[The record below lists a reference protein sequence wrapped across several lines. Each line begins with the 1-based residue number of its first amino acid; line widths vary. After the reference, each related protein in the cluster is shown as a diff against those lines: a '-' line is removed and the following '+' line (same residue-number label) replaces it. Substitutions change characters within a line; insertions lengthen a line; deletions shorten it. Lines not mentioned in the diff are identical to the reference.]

1 VLPLDRPWY
10 RKLLGYALVLGLAGG
25 ALAVVYMGV
34 TGAGSDLFFGD
45 AGTDW
50 WTGEWWW
57 IPLIALGGLIVAW
70 LCQLLSV
77 PDEVPGSIAYAQ
89 QAWVDPASAPRLVA
103 VSVVSLI
110 SGASLGPS
118 FGLVVM
124 GGGLG
129 SWVASRFLA
138 DEETDEAKQEYTLT
152 GMTGPLGGA
161 FSAPVFGAV
170 LASELSPTS
179 KRQYV
184 TAFIPQLTAAS
195 LGYVV
200 FFGVTGGFDAQ

>member
-1 VLPLDRPWY
+1 VLPLDRSWY

-34 TGAGSDLFFGD
+34 TGAGSDVFFGD
-45 AGTDW
+45 AGSDW

-57 IPLIALGGLIVAW
+57 IPLIAVGGVIVAW
-70 LCQLLSV
+70 LRQRLDV
-77 PDEVPGSIAYAQ
+77 PDDVPGSIAYAQ
-89 QAWVDPASAPRLVA
+89 KAWVDPASAPRLVA

-129 SWVASRFLA
+129 SWVASRFA
-138 DEETDEAKQEYTLT
+138 GDEETDEAKQEYTLT
-152 GMTGPLGGA
+152 GMTGPSEA
-161 FSAPVFGAV
+161 PSALRSSGPSW
-170 LASELSPTS
+170 LRSCRRRQNAST
-179 KRQYV
+179 
-184 TAFIPQLTAAS
+184 
-195 LGYVV
+195 
-200 FFGVTGGFDAQ
+200 